1 VAVACFDGGWGWCSF
16 SEEVAWLGCR
26 SSSVAGLRRP
36 RNRKWRRWEGRL
48 HVQLEVDNGADWSS
62 KRLEP
67 AAASDRCLAIGA
79 GGRRR
84 RGAARSGGLGC
95 FGPQMG
101 VGIRWRAATSAWRVV
116 HDMDAVWEKNSS
128 TWARLGSNGNENDG
142 RARMSAEKWI

>member
-67 AAASDRCLAIGA
+67 AAASDRCWREEATWSSTEWRSGLLRTTDGGRDKVA
-79 GGRRR
+79 GG
-84 RGAARSGGLGC
+84 
-95 FGPQMG
+95 
-101 VGIRWRAATSAWRVV
+101 
-116 HDMDAVWEKNSS
+116 N
-128 TWARLGSNGNENDG
+128 
-142 RARMSAEKWI
+142 